1 MSAPIR
7 LVVVDDHAIVR
18 AGLRMV
24 LESSPEFQVVSEG
37 GTAAAA
43 LEAVATHRPDVLLLD
58 INLPDRSGLGV
69 IEQIRTLV
77 PDTKVLVLSV
87 HDDREFVRES
97 VRVGAHGFLRKDTTP
112 AELREAI
119 RAVHRGDAFFSPPI
133 ARRLTEVLREE
144 LPKEPSNLLDAL
156 TPRER
161 DVLVRIARGLLN
173 KEIAAELGI
182 SVRTVEAHRDSLMRK
197 LQLRSVAALT
207 RFALEAN
214 LLGDAG
220 DSPTPDT

>member
-1 MSAPIR
+1 VSAPIR

-24 LESSPEFQVVSEG
+24 LEGSAEFLVVSEG

-43 LEAVATHRPDVLLLD
+43 VELAVAHQPDVLLLD
-58 INLPDRSGLGV
+58 INLPDSSGLAV
-69 IEQIRTLV
+69 IEQIRSLV
-77 PDTKVLVLSV
+77 PETRVLVLSV
-87 HDDREFVRES
+87 HDDREIVRES
-97 VRVGAHGFLRKDTTP
+97 VRVGAHGFVRKDTTP

-119 RAVHRGDAFFSPPI
+119 RALHRGDAFFSPPI
-133 ARRLTEVLREE
+133 ARRLTEVLRQE
-144 LPKEPSNLLDAL
+144 LPREQGSVLNTL

-197 LQLRSVAALT
+197 LQLKSVAALT

-214 LLGDAG
+214 LLSEAG
-220 DSPTPDT
+220 DSPTSDT

>member
-1 MSAPIR
+1 MSTPIR

-24 LESSPEFQVVSEG
+24 LESSTEFQVVSEG

-69 IEQIRTLV
+69 IEQIRSLV

-144 LPKEPSNLLDAL
+144 LPKEPSTLVDAL

-214 LLGDAG
+214 LLGDGG

>member
-1 MSAPIR
+1 MNAPIR

-24 LESSPEFQVVSEG
+24 LESSTEFQVVSEG
-37 GTAAAA
+37 DTAAAA

-69 IEQIRTLV
+69 IEQIRSLV

-119 RAVHRGDAFFSPPI
+119 KAVHRGDAFFSPPI

-144 LPKEPSNLLDAL
+144 LPKEPSNLLEAL

-220 DSPTPDT
+220 DSPTSDT